1 MTNGLSVPPC
11 SSFPTSFA
19 TENERLNCLI
29 YASEL
34 CMNPSEAADLQMTQA
49 GWHHC
54 SSAARNKAERRNA
67 GENNKRSFFP
77 PPSLGKSKKHDGP
90 ENLTPVFVFSLF
102 FFFAFFSAFFFYMPE
117 SCYISKYVRSEGAT
131 FRSDR
136 KCPVSTQ
143 KKWPVA
149 IAPIAVFKK
158 YKENIKGKK
167 TNKQTKQLRELS
179 NVMK

>member
-1 MTNGLSVPPC
+1 MTNGVSVPPC

-67 GENNKRSFFP
+67 GGKIIKDGFFFS
-77 PPSLGKSKKHDGP
+77 SLGKKKIHDSHQ
-90 ENLTPVFVFSLF
+90 NLAPVFVYLF
-102 FFFAFFSAFFFYMPE
+102 IYFLTWSPTRAPSVCALSVLLFLHSDSKMSR
-117 SCYISKYVRSEGAT
+117 SCTDKGAG
-131 FRSDR
+131 R
-136 KCPVSTQ
+136 
-143 KKWPVA
+143 
-149 IAPIAVFKK
+149 APISVIYVF
-158 YKENIKGKK
+158 NK
-167 TNKQTKQLRELS
+167 TAILYLQ
-179 NVMK
+179 

>member
-19 TENERLNCLI
+19 TETERLNCLI

-67 GENNKRSFFP
+67 GGKIIHD
-77 PPSLGKSKKHDGP
+77 LGKNKIHDGP
-90 ENLTPVFVFSLF
+90 QNLTPVFVFLF
-102 FFFAFFSAFFFYMPE
+102 F
-117 SCYISKYVRSEGAT
+117 EGVFLSWSPSTAQCALWGCSLLFT
-131 FRSDR
+131 HSDR
-136 KCPVSTQ
+136 KMPHSHTDKWST
-143 KKWPVA
+143 
-149 IAPIAVFKK
+149 PIALIYVFIKYFTDSKK
-158 YKENIKGKK
+158 KK
-167 TNKQTKQLRELS
+167 KKVCRLS
-179 NVMK
+179 NVI